1 MHRSSRADVSRQLEP
16 LSSPHAL
23 VHRTA
28 TLIYVVGIVSS
39 QTAAHAGAFPVARM
53 RLFELLGVVAFGAL
67 LGWMLTRDRFGQAG
81 LVALSIGGTLLV
93 AVAVGISGGNTSPL
107 WVLYFF
113 PVIFNGLYFGQR
125 ITWAALPC
133 IVGLSAL
140 PAIVEGDDQRLL
152 LQLCLVSPIYVA
164 LTGIAITLVNGLR
177 DAAHL
182 QAITIEERVQ
192 HMAARRWGDQLEAIS
207 LVAQQLSRL
216 TDANAI
222 ASVIIDQ
229 THRAIPYDSAR
240 VYVRDGDQLA
250 PIAFRGKGDYA
261 FETDDTLRV
270 RVGQGI
276 AGWVAEHAEG
286 LILDDARTDPR
297 AEAIPGTP
305 AIEESML
312 VVPLTYEEEVI
323 GVLVLVKVGQR
334 QFSDGDL
341 RLLTILAGQAAN
353 ALAKARLLAT
363 SRHQADTDGLTG
375 LLNYRAVH
383 EQLTRHLHDEAAV
396 SQPLSVVMI
405 DADGFKGVNDA
416 YGHPSGDAVLQQVA
430 NLLRQACR
438 PTDLAAR
445 YGGDEFML
453 VLPGMDSSEAAQLAE
468 RLVEQAARD
477 IALWRDG
484 DRHGIALH
492 LSTGVATSPGD
503 GSTAVQLISAADARL
518 YGTKAI
524 SH

>member
-1 MHRSSRADVSRQLEP
+1 
-16 LSSPHAL
+16 
-23 VHRTA
+23 
-28 TLIYVVGIVSS
+28 
-39 QTAAHAGAFPVARM
+39 
-53 RLFELLGVVAFGAL
+53 
-67 LGWMLTRDRFGQAG
+67 
-81 LVALSIGGTLLV
+81 
-93 AVAVGISGGNTSPL
+93 
-107 WVLYFF
+107 
-113 PVIFNGLYFGQR
+113 
-125 ITWAALPC
+125 
-133 IVGLSAL
+133 
-140 PAIVEGDDQRLL
+140 
-152 LQLCLVSPIYVA
+152 
-164 LTGIAITLVNGLR
+164 
-177 DAAHL
+177 
-182 QAITIEERVQ
+182 
-192 HMAARRWGDQLEAIS
+192 
-207 LVAQQLSRL
+207 
-216 TDANAI
+216 
-222 ASVIIDQ
+222 
-229 THRAIPYDSAR
+229 
-240 VYVRDGDQLA
+240 
-250 PIAFRGKGDYA
+250 
-261 FETDDTLRV
+261 
-270 RVGQGI
+270 VGQGI

-503 GSTAVQLISAADARL
+503 GTTAVQLISAADARL

-524 SH
+524 SQ